1 MAQADWHADAARK
14 MLLNLAVAM
23 LCLLLINL
31 SLLVSDW
38 KLGWLINTVA
48 VYVYVLAALMAVSWP
63 LYLSY
68 KHEGEEA
75 HRAV

>member
-1 MAQADWHADAARK
+1 MAQADWHANATRK

-23 LCLLLINL
+23 ICLLLINF

-75 HRAV
+75 YRAV